1 MTTYILNTPVL
12 TDYGLWQYSGP
23 VSIEQ
28 AKEILRQGFSSAVGH
43 QSSADFL
50 SRLLGME
57 IPMNRVPIKMKPGD
71 KALILN
77 LKVRLQENQ
86 ILTRSSE
93 LEQLPFELGI
103 LERKQ

>member
-28 AKEILRQGFSSAVGH
+28 AKEILHQGFSSAVGH

-50 SRLLGME
+50 SLLLGME
-57 IPMNRVPIKMKPGD
+57 IPMNRVQITMKPGD

-86 ILTRSSE
+86 ILTRSAE
-93 LEQLPFELGI
+93 LEQLPFELGV